1 MQRQWAEIVARA
13 HQDVER
19 VELDLVIMLSAM
31 QAVEVGDPVDAEQHR
46 FAVQDEGVG
55 PVAQRGL
62 DNARVTVAPVIA
74 VAWSTAVRYLPSR

>member
-1 MQRQWAEIVARA
+1 VQRQWAEIVARA

-46 FAVQDEGVG
+46 FAIQDEGVG
-55 PVAQRGL
+55 PVTQCGL
-62 DNARVTVAPVIA
+62 DNRGYRLLQ
-74 VAWSTAVRYLPSR
+74 S